1 MASNTHWYV
10 TVHECHISFI
20 RNDIVDIASLLL
32 LIHSDIPY
40 PAVMVMFVQTP
51 VHVNE
56 GNSGSV
62 CVTITGQLERS
73 VAINVSIAG
82 GSAMGS
88 DHDFPAS
95 TVLTFSSSPDIKCIF
110 FDTTQ
115 NGIYESDETLLIRL
129 DSFDPQVKTGADA
142 VYKIIDS
149 DDGMYISWV
158 EIYYKFVEHLPS
170 CTHSCIYDM
179 YVAASKVCSCH
190 IYEIGTL

>member
-1 MASNTHWYV
+1 
-10 TVHECHISFI
+10 
-20 RNDIVDIASLLL
+20 
-32 LIHSDIPY
+32 
-40 PAVMVMFVQTP
+40 MFVQTP
-51 VHVNE
+51 VFVNE

-88 DHDFPAS
+88 DHNFPAS

-149 DDGMYISWV
+149 DDGMYNISWV

-170 CTHSCIYDM
+170 CTHSCI
-179 YVAASKVCSCH
+179 VHVCGC
-190 IYEIGTL
+190 